1 MIGIPLSLE
10 GSRLFLRLV
19 LGVGVNKR
27 KSKTRINNIINLLF
41 VDIGSFFCSL
51 ILSRY
56 VFSHASIVSCDH
68 CLRPGFTQN
77 L

>member
-27 KSKTRINNIINLLF
+27 KSK
-41 VDIGSFFCSL
+41 L
-51 ILSRY
+51 IKNHENEQY
-56 VFSHASIVSCDH
+56 H
-68 CLRPGFTQN
+68 
-77 L
+77 

>member
-27 KSKTRINNIINLLF
+27 KSKLIKNNENEQ
-41 VDIGSFFCSL
+41 
-51 ILSRY
+51 Y
-56 VFSHASIVSCDH
+56 H
-68 CLRPGFTQN
+68 
-77 L
+77 